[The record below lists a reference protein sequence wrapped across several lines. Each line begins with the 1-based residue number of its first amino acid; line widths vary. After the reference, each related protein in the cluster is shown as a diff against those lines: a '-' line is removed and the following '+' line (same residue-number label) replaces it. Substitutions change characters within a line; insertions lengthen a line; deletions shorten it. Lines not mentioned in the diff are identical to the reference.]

1 MKRRDPRGSP
11 ARERRP
17 TRTAPATPNGCLL
30 GHKRRSAATSLPCLE
45 PLPEQPPRPSR
56 ANPTTVAIAVG
67 KQACEFAS
75 SMLKLCMDGLK
86 MLINLVPQWGGAWK
100 KWSWQS
106 GMGEGGMAGVGGGHG
121 AWRMYGFLIRKLPAL
136 SQNHQPCAAIK
147 YSFVQ
152 YVYIRGFEFD
162 IVNRKARPM
171 DQGQITVNKKHGYVY
186 QHHRTCTALR
196 RERFIKCFKIKK

>member
-1 MKRRDPRGSP
+1 MAGANHAGAPPGGAQTSTTVGARLAPAALLQSTAAFQAAMKRRDPRGSP

-45 PLPEQPPRPSR
+45 PLPEQPPGPSR

-106 GMGEGGMAGVGGGHG
+106 GVGRGGGWDG
-121 AWRMYGFLIRKLPAL
+121 WGSGGVVPIAL
-136 SQNHQPCAAIK
+136 TLRV
-147 YSFVQ
+147 YSF
-152 YVYIRGFEFD
+152 
-162 IVNRKARPM
+162 
-171 DQGQITVNKKHGYVY
+171 
-186 QHHRTCTALR
+186 
-196 RERFIKCFKIKK
+196 

>member
-1 MKRRDPRGSP
+1 MAGENHAGAPPGGAQTSTTVGARLAPAALLQSTAAFQAAMKRRDPRGSP

-45 PLPEQPPRPSR
+45 PLPEQPPGPSR

-106 GMGEGGMAGVGGGHG
+106 RGPGWRRVG
-121 AWRMYGFLIRKLPAL
+121 AL
-136 SQNHQPCAAIK
+136 VRNLRSFTKSSAMCGDK
-147 YSFVQ
+147 VRLYSV
-152 YVYIRGFEFD
+152 RTHTALNL

-171 DQGQITVNKKHGYVY
+171 EGGQTVIEK
-186 QHHRTCTALR
+186 
-196 RERFIKCFKIKK
+196 

>member
-45 PLPEQPPRPSR
+45 PLPEQPPGPSR

-106 GMGEGGMAGVGGGHG
+106 GVEEGGCFSKKTPLFHK
-121 AWRMYGFLIRKLPAL
+121 II
-136 SQNHQPCAAIK
+136 S
-147 YSFVQ
+147 
-152 YVYIRGFEFD
+152 YV
-162 IVNRKARPM
+162 
-171 DQGQITVNKKHGYVY
+171 
-186 QHHRTCTALR
+186 R
-196 RERFIKCFKIKK
+196 R